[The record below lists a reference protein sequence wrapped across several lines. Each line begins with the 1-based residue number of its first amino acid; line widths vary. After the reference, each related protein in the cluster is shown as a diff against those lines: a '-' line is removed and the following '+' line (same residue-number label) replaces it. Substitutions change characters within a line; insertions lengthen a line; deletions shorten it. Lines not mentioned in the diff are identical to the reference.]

1 MTLRHTGGCFLF
13 HLELL
18 QLCCHCLWLT
28 PSFKLAF
35 KPFGPSY
42 LLMPQHD
49 WLLPQSLKPWEEI
62 LKIILMFR
70 VGIKAYILSF
80 YLQEG
85 WVLSNHGCSLWAFI
99 SNIWSPKHF
108 LQHEGWPTKSL
119 CYSERASSPWPVL
132 FIFLRCSAGI
142 EKIFFCAWFCSY
154 LSHVFLSLSRSTCLT
169 SLMEQTLNGWSLEKR
184 DPPWTR
190 LFLLAVLPAISLFFV
205 DWSSL

>member
-108 LQHEGWPTKSL
+108 LQHCWRLTYKVALLFWKSIQPLARLIYFPQMFCRNWKDLLL
-119 CYSERASSPWPVL
+119 CLVL
-132 FIFLRCSAGI
+132 F
-142 EKIFFCAWFCSY
+142 
-154 LSHVFLSLSRSTCLT
+154 LSEPR
-169 SLMEQTLNGWSLEKR
+169 
-184 DPPWTR
+184 
-190 LFLLAVLPAISLFFV
+190 ISEPI
-205 DWSSL
+205 